1 LLSWKE
7 SFINPRREGLMTSMD
22 GPSLREIIE
31 DVKKRVESSDP
42 VDVIKGAVDVL
53 LLTDRKGEV
62 HGFSLLLTYGGPNI
76 TFNYIRGDAYI
87 EARWGNEQE
96 RIDVDPKI
104 AEKYIDAL
112 ETEYH
117 E

>member
-1 LLSWKE
+1 
-7 SFINPRREGLMTSMD
+7 MTSMV
-22 GPSLREIIE
+22 GIPSLRGITLKEMVE
-31 DVKKRVESSDP
+31 DVKKRIECSDP
-42 VDVIKGAVDVL
+42 VNVIKDAVDVL
-53 LLTDRKGEV
+53 LLTDRKGEI
-62 HGFSLLLTYGGPNI
+62 HGFSLLLTYGGPNV

-104 AEKYIDAL
+104 AEKYIEAL
-112 ETEYH
+112 EVFEP